1 MAPAPALLQ
10 SITIPRTETR
20 STPSPAYTVY
30 AVLVTL
36 PVRNWTVYRR
46 YSEFLAL
53 HQSFGNRPPPVPFP
67 PKHVAKNTL
76 KVFTAGLS
84 GLLGGGNEE
93 ELQRERK
100 EGLERYLKTIVASP
114 EATWRETDAFKDFIE
129 LPRSTPLSVPSGSAS
144 GPSGAGVAGRGGV
157 AGTTSYRQQS
167 HAVPGSYVPP
177 SASSYSTTRTL
188 GRPPPAQETDETRPL
203 DDTSLLAS
211 QQSQFDRQDAQLD
224 SLAAILRRQKQMGMA
239 INQELLEQNELLDT
253 LDGEV
258 QNTQS
263 KMKKNEGQIRRLG

>member
-20 STPSPAYTVY
+20 STPSPAFTVY
-30 AVLVTL
+30 AILVTL

-53 HQSFGNRPPPVPFP
+53 HQSFGDRPPPVPFP
-67 PKHVAKNTL
+67 PKHVAKSTL

-93 ELQRERK
+93 EIQRERK

-129 LPRSTPLSVPSGSAS
+129 LPRSTPLSVPSGSGSAS
-144 GPSGAGVAGRGGV
+144 NGGV
-157 AGTTSYRQQS
+157 ASRGGTTGTTSYRQQS
-167 HAVPGSYVPP
+167 HAVHGSYVPP
-177 SASSYSTTRTL
+177 SASSYSTTRRL
-188 GRPPPAQETDETRPL
+188 GRPAPAQETDETRPL
-203 DDTSLLAS
+203 DDASLLAS

-239 INQELLEQNELLDT
+239 INQELVEQNELLDT

-263 KMKKNEGQIRRLG
+263 KMKKNESQIRRLG

>member
-20 STPSPAYTVY
+20 SAPAPAYTVY

-53 HQSFGNRPPPVPFP
+53 HQSFGSRPPPVPFP
-67 PKHVAKNTL
+67 PKHIAKSTL

-84 GLLGGGNEE
+84 GFLGGGNEE

-100 EGLERYLKTIVASP
+100 EALERYLKTIVASP

-129 LPRSTPLSVPSGSAS
+129 LPRSTPLSVPSGSS
-144 GPSGAGVAGRGGV
+144 SGAAAGRGSA

-167 HAVPGSYVPP
+167 HAVPGSYVPA
-177 SASSYSTTRTL
+177 SASSYSTTRRL
-188 GRPPPAQETDETRPL
+188 GRPQPAQETDETRPL
-203 DDTSLLAS
+203 DDASLRAS

-239 INQELLEQNELLDT
+239 INQELVEQNELLDT

-263 KMKKNEGQIRRLG
+263 KMKKNESQIRRLG